1 MKLLIATHNKGKVAE
16 LSEMLAQAGI
26 ECLSLDQAGVTLDV
40 EETGTTFLA
49 NATLKATQYAA
60 MTGLPTLADDSGLE
74 IDALNGEPGVYTA
87 RYGGGHL
94 SQPERM
100 QLVLQKLAGVEG
112 ADRSARFRCAMVL
125 TDGEGTVIEGLEG
138 RCEGQIALQPQGEGG
153 FGYDP
158 IFWRV
163 QEQKTLAQMDSA
175 EKHAISHRGNAL
187 RAMLPHITQLVLG

>member
-26 ECLSLDQAGVTLDV
+26 ECVSLDQAGVTFDV
-40 EETGTTFLA
+40 EETGTTFLE

-60 MTGLPTLADDSGLE
+60 LTGLPTLADDSGLE
-74 IDALNGEPGVYTA
+74 IDALGGEPGVYTS

-100 QLVLQKLAGVEG
+100 RFVLDKLAGVAG
-112 ADRSARFRCAMVL
+112 AARSARFRCTMVL
-125 TDGEGTVIEGLEG
+125 TDAAGSVIQGIEG
-138 RCEGQIALQPQGEGG
+138 RCEGQIALQVIGDGG

-163 QEQKTLAQMDSA
+163 LEGKTLAEMNSA
-175 EKHAISHRGNAL
+175 EKHTISHRGNAL
-187 RAMLPHITQLVLG
+187 RAILPHITQLISE